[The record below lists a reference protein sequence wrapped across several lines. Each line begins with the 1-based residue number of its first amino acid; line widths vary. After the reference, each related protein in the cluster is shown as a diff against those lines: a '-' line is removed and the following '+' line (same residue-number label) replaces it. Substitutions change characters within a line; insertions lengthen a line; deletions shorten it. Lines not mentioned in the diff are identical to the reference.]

1 MPLAVPRSQR
11 AVRRLA
17 AAQAISFA
25 GGTSAFVALTASLYA
40 RTGSALMPA
49 AIAAASFAL
58 PGLAGPILG
67 GIADRF
73 DRRRVMV
80 VSDLIGAVCFL
91 ALALPASPAAMVGI
105 KAMAGLAAVPFAPAA
120 AATVPRLVGAGDLPR
135 ANATLSSWGTAG
147 ALVGPLIGGG
157 ITALAGAQTVFLFN
171 AATFAVSAL
180 LVTGLRADFRPRP
193 AQAESHRGL
202 LAGLRLLLRD
212 PVLRGL
218 TAGTALLLLGIGMTT
233 PAEVVRAGEAGLGAG
248 GYGLMVAVWATG
260 ALLGARLAGAL
271 TDRYGATALL
281 VAGSAL
287 VSAGLLVVALTP
299 WLAPLLLGLAAGG
312 VAEGL
317 AEVVHLVVIQ
327 RRSPEPVMGRVLAAR
342 WAVEQIA
349 YSLPLIAVAPLID
362 AFGARPA
369 YVAGA
374 AACALATAVLAATRI
389 PRRGRPRPGRC
400 PAGPPR

>member
-1 MPLAVPRSQR
+1 
-11 AVRRLA
+11 VRRLA

-40 RTGSALMPA
+40 RTGSALWPA

-58 PGLAGPILG
+58 PGLAGPFLG

-80 VSDLIGAVCFL
+80 VSDLLGAGCFL
-91 ALALPASPAAMVGI
+91 VLAIPLLSPPSMVGLKALAGM
-105 KAMAGLAAVPFAPAA
+105 AAVPFAPAA
-120 AATVPRLVGAGDLPR
+120 AATVPRLAGAGELPR

-157 ITALAGAQTVFLFN
+157 ITAIAGAQVVFLFN

-180 LVTGLRADFRPRP
+180 LVAGLRADFRPRP

-202 LAGLRLLLRD
+202 LAGMRLLLRD

-218 TAGTALLLLGIGMTT
+218 TAGTALLLLGMGMTT

-260 ALLGARLAGAL
+260 ALIGARLAGVL

-312 VAEGL
+312 IAEGL
-317 AEVVHLVVIQ
+317 AEVVHVVVIQ

-369 YVAGA
+369 YAAGA
-374 AACALATAVLAATRI
+374 FSCLLATGVFTSLAATFSPSR
-389 PRRGRPRPGRC
+389 
-400 PAGPPR
+400 